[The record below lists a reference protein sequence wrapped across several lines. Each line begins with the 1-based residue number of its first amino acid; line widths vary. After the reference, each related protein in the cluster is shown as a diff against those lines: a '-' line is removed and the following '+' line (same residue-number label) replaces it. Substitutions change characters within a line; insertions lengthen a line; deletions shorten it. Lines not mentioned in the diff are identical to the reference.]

1 MKFILVLLMNERLI
15 EDCIRSLLLP
25 NSSKLLYL
33 IQAIMVLVSVK
44 VGLRLLN
51 LELKRIKDFKGVATF
66 VLKQLQ
72 QS

>member
-33 IQAIMVLVSVK
+33 IQAIVVLVSVK
-44 VGLRLLN
+44 VGLRLPN
-51 LELKRIKDFKGVATF
+51 LELKRTKDFKGAATF
-66 VLKQLQ
+66 VSKQLQ